1 MPKKKLKELKQSM
14 NELDIIEKR
23 NEIKELEARNIE
35 IKNAIKNF
43 EVKNAVEDLEEIK
56 KLEEENKAN
65 SEKIIEITKELT
77 EDKEDTAKEDNEEE
91 GNPLMKNFLESNNSV
106 KEFFETM
113 KKAPKGEF
121 KNAWDAKLKEN
132 GVTISDTALQLPRK
146 IVESIETTL
155 TRTNPVFKVFKVTHI
170 GAMIVS
176 SLFDSSDEANVHT
189 VGEEKTEQAATL
201 DLSTVQPQMIYKLQT
216 ISEYVKRLNLNY
228 SELYNLIV
236 AEMTQAIINK
246 AVDLALLE
254 GTANGSNGFIS
265 IDKEANNKKVKK
277 ITAESGKL
285 TEAVEDAIDF
295 VRPTQGRRYLIVTTA
310 QRKALLAEI
319 RTKAGAAS
327 FTIKNTDA
335 EIAAQLG
342 VDELIVYTGTKDIK
356 ATVLV
361 QDAYHIDMQDLT
373 RVDAFEWKTNS
384 NAILIEALSVGHME
398 KLNGAAVITFP

>member
-1 MPKKKLKELKQSM
+1 M

-23 NEIKELEARNIE
+23 KEIESLKARNIE
-35 IKNAIKNF
+35 IKNSIKNF

-56 KLEEENKAN
+56 KLEEENAAN
-65 SEKIIEITKELT
+65 SAKIIEITKELT
-77 EDKEDTAKEDNEEE
+77 EAEKPAADKDENKEE
-91 GNPLMKNFLESNNSV
+91 GNGQMQNFLESNNSI
-106 KEFFETM
+106 KSFFDTM

-121 KNAWDAKLKEN
+121 KNAWNAKLKEN
-132 GVTISDTALQLPRK
+132 GVTISDEKLQLPRK

-155 TRTNPVFKVFKVTHI
+155 TRSNPVFKVFKVTHI

-176 SLFDSSDEANVHT
+176 SLFESSDEANVHT
-189 VGEEKTEQAATL
+189 VGTEKTEQAATL

-265 IDKEANNKKVKK
+265 IDKEADTKKVKK
-277 ITAESGKL
+277 ITAVADAL
-285 TEAVEDAIDF
+285 TDAVEEAVDF
-295 VRPTQGRRYLIVTTA
+295 VRPTQGTRYLIVTAT

-319 RTKAGAAS
+319 RTKAGAAA
-327 FTIKNTDA
+327 FTIKNSDA

-342 VDELIVYTGTKDIK
+342 VDELIVYTGSKAIN

>member
-1 MPKKKLKELKQSM
+1 M

-35 IKNAIKNF
+35 IKNSIKNF

-56 KLEEENKAN
+56 KLEEENAAN
-65 SEKIIEITKELT
+65 SAKIIEITKELT
-77 EDKEDTAKEDNEEE
+77 EADKPADDKNENTEDKGNEQ
-91 GNPLMKNFLESNNSV
+91 MHNFLESNNSI
-106 KEFFETM
+106 KSFFETM
-113 KKAPKGEF
+113 KKAPEGEF
-121 KNAWDAKLKEN
+121 KNAWNAKLKEN

-155 TRTNPVFKVFKVTHI
+155 TRSNPAFKAFKVTHI
-170 GAMIVS
+170 GAMIIS
-176 SLFDSSDEANVHT
+176 SLFNSSDEANVHT
-189 VGEEKTEQAATL
+189 VGTEKTEQAATL

-265 IDKEANNKKVKK
+265 IDKEADTKKVAK
-277 ITAESGKL
+277 ITAVADKL
-285 TEAVEDAIDF
+285 TEAVEEAVDF
-295 VRPTQGRRYLIVTTA
+295 VRPTQGTRYLIVTTA
-310 QRKALLAEI
+310 QRRALLAEI
-319 RTKAGAAS
+319 RTKAGDAA